1 MDEPTT
7 FLFSG
12 YARLPQDV
20 SHQAMYKR
28 VGVVF
33 EVDDKGVVLGASTT
47 LMMEVASGFFERLLL
62 GRNVLT
68 ERAEIEATVRYR
80 YRGHSQGALDLGAP
94 QGVRGRGPE
103 PARPGRGRGA
113 PAERAAGRHRQ
124 RARLIPGGRAALAAA
139 RPAEQVP
146 PEEGEA
152 PPLDPP
158 TLVPGGA
165 RARQRGAVRAGGGR

>member
-1 MDEPTT
+1 MDEPST

-80 YRGHSQGALDLGAP
+80 YRGHSQGALISALHKAFEAVDQSPLVLGEAAGNLP
-94 QGVRGRGPE
+94 S
-103 PARPGRGRGA
+103 ARPDGTARERG
-113 PAERAAGRHRQ
+113 
-124 RARLIPGGRAALAAA
+124 
-139 RPAEQVP
+139 
-146 PEEGEA
+146 
-152 PPLDPP
+152 
-158 TLVPGGA
+158 
-165 RARQRGAVRAGGGR
+165 

>member
-1 MDEPTT
+1 MDEPIT

-33 EVDDKGVVLGASTT
+33 EVDDKGIVLGASTT

-68 ERAEIEATVRYR
+68 ERPEIEATVRYR
-80 YRGHSQGALDLGAP
+80 YRGHSQGALISALHKAFEAVDQSPLVLGEAAGHLP
-94 QGVRGRGPE
+94 S
-103 PARPGRGRGA
+103 ARPDGTA
-113 PAERAAGRHRQ
+113 AERG
-124 RARLIPGGRAALAAA
+124 
-139 RPAEQVP
+139 
-146 PEEGEA
+146 
-152 PPLDPP
+152 
-158 TLVPGGA
+158 
-165 RARQRGAVRAGGGR
+165 